1 MTIYQFTINHEP
13 LTMKLPTEPQL
24 TSEILEGGV
33 KLFLFCFPKILPLV
47 LVDVFLSI
55 LLHLYMPQLN
65 TLEYTAIIATMMDT
79 SITLFLYMMAVLIL
93 HTAIFY
99 RIGAI
104 INQFDGGNFDAL
116 LQGIKKLLPIL
127 LATGFYTVFVG
138 MGLMIVIPGVILAVS
153 LQFYTPLIL
162 FEDTTV
168 IESLQR
174 SHKLVWN
181 NWFRTATVLAIPLLF
196 SMSLALILSG
206 VIEGLLGGSFTKEQ
220 IELAMQLTYLTIDRL
235 FIPFFYAIILLQY
248 YDLKRRSKQSIPTD
262 KYFIA

>member
-1 MTIYQFTINHEP
+1 
-13 LTMKLPTEPQL
+13 MKLPTEPQL

-65 TLEYTAIIATMMDT
+65 TLEYTVIIATMIDT
-79 SITLFLYMMAVLIL
+79 SFYVFLYMVAVLIL

-99 RIGAI
+99 RLGAI

-127 LATGFYTVFVG
+127 LATGFYTFFVG
-138 MGLMIVIPGVILAVS
+138 IGLMIVIPGVILAVS
-153 LQFYTPLIL
+153 LRFFTPLIL
-162 FEDTTV
+162 FEDATV

-174 SHKLVWN
+174 SHKLLSHN
-181 NWFRTATVLAIPLLF
+181 YRFPLAN
-196 SMSLALILSG
+196 
-206 VIEGLLGGSFTKEQ
+206 
-220 IELAMQLTYLTIDRL
+220 
-235 FIPFFYAIILLQY
+235 
-248 YDLKRRSKQSIPTD
+248 
-262 KYFIA
+262 